1 VKKREKWEPINLAE
15 LFLTSAELY
24 ADREALKY
32 KVGHHYESLT
42 YFELLEEAEKL
53 AFALK
58 ELGIEKGD
66 RALLISEN
74 RPEWVLSDLA
84 LLLLGAVNVPVHIVL
99 STKQLEEIIEEINPK
114 IIFFSDGDTE
124 NKLLEI
130 SETINKVDYLISYEN
145 INNDNFEKLKYFKHL
160 IDSVKLTETDRA
172 ELAKNALKIKPEN
185 LATIIYTSGTSGHLK
200 GVMLSHKNFVQNM
213 VGILGNIWAYPEDR
227 FYSVLPLSH
236 VFERTA
242 GYYVPMYCGS
252 SIGYSIDVANISK
265 EIQERKPTIVIA
277 VPRLF
282 EKIYEKVLDNVQAS
296 PIKKLIFDIAFKLK
310 KENKFYPLFDMLV
323 FKKIRDNFGGEI
335 RFFVSGGAT
344 LPAKLGRFFDKVGMV
359 ILEGYGLTETSPV
372 VAVNRLDAYRFG
384 TVGIVLKN
392 IEVKI
397 SDEGEILVKGPS
409 VMEGYLRDGDNKE
422 AMTKDGWF
430 KTGDL
435 GRFDANGF
443 LVVAGRKKDLI
454 VLTTGKKLAP
464 VPIEEALESSEFID
478 QAFVFG
484 EARKHIGALIYPNYE
499 KLGER
504 FGISGKEKVKNDP
517 KTMELISKEASRL
530 TDRFASYERIKK
542 FVIIDKPF
550 TIEDGEMTPTLKLRR
565 FIIEEKNLD
574 NIEKLYTNVN

>member
-1 VKKREKWEPINLAE
+1 VKDRSKWEPVNLAE
-15 LFLTSAELY
+15 LFITSAKLY

-32 KVGHHYESLT
+32 KVGHHYEALT

-53 AFALK
+53 AFALR

-74 RPEWVLSDLA
+74 RPEWVITDLA

-99 STKQLEEIIEEINPK
+99 SSDQLKGIIEEINPK
-114 IIFFSDGDTE
+114 LVFFSDGDTE

-130 SETINKVDYLISYEN
+130 SEAINKVDYLISYEN
-145 INNDNFEKLKYFKHL
+145 INNDNFSKLKYFKHL
-160 IDSVKLTETDRA
+160 VDSTKLLEADRA
-172 ELAKNALKIKPEN
+172 ELVKTALKIRPDE

-200 GVMLSHKNFVQNM
+200 GVMLSHKNFVQNLI
-213 VGILGNIWAYPEDR
+213 GILGNIWAYPEDR

-242 GYYVPMYCGS
+242 GYYVPIYCGS
-252 SIGYSIDVANISK
+252 SIGYSIDLANISK

-282 EKIYEKVLDNVQAS
+282 EKIYEKVLENVKAS
-296 PIKKLIFDIAFKLK
+296 PAKKAIFDIAFKLK
-310 KENKFYPLFDMLV
+310 KENKLYPLFDMLV
-323 FKKIRDNFGGEI
+323 FKKIRQNFGGEI
-335 RFFVSGGAT
+335 RFFVSGGAG
-344 LPAKLGRFFDKVGMV
+344 LPAKLGRFFDRVGMV

-372 VAVNRLDAYRFG
+372 IAVNRLDAYRFG
-384 TVGIVLKN
+384 TVGIVLSN
-392 IEVKI
+392 TEVKI

-409 VMEGYLRDGDNKE
+409 VMEGYLRDEDNNE
-422 AMTKDGWF
+422 AFTKDGWF

-435 GRFDANGF
+435 GRFDTNGF

-464 VPIEEALESSEFID
+464 VPIEEALESSEFIE

-484 EARKHIGALIYPNYE
+484 EARKHIGALIYPSYE
-499 KLGER
+499 KLAER
-504 FGISGKEKVKNDP
+504 LGISGKEKIKKDP
-517 KTMELISKEASRL
+517 KMAELIAKEATRL
-530 TDRFASYERIKK
+530 TERFASYERIKK
-542 FVIIDKPF
+542 YIIIDKPF
-550 TIEDGEMTPTLKLRR
+550 TIEGGEMTPTLKLRR
-565 FIIEEKNLD
+565 HIIEENYL
-574 NIEKLYTNVN
+574 EKIDEIYV